1 MTKTFY
7 TLYIYIIVLFAAV
20 TSCTSDDALQP
31 EPARLHF
38 SLEVSDDKPTTRTT
52 GDPGTP
58 DPPFVKPTHV
68 YAIAV
73 MIYNDG
79 KTYLTYRHL
88 EPAEKHWTELHLEG
102 TDAISTYDKGT
113 LDLRVLDDDRI
124 TLTRGTFYAIATTA
138 PITLSGITGTY
149 EDNQPTEVNP
159 IPNIEGI
166 SFDLPADATL
176 TAAGV
181 ADKNTFLRSAYN
193 TPSTGY
199 PIADK
204 KYTVTAR
211 LYHTATRLDI
221 QWDSSINGSGSVLNG
236 NAVTSINVTG
246 LPTTGIH
253 AFTPKDNT
261 AGTSPNAYQET
272 ITTNPSTKIMGREVR
287 YVPSLQYYPL
297 TVNSIS
303 WDSDATK
310 KAKST
315 IPAAS
320 WNNLTLAPWLRIILK

>member
-52 GDPGTP
+52 GDPGNP

-73 MIYNDG
+73 MEYSDG
-79 KTYLTYRHL
+79 TYLTYRHL
-88 EPAEKHWTELHLEG
+88 EPTDADWSDLHLVG
-102 TDAISTYDKGT
+102 TDAISTYTKGS
-113 LDLRVLDDDRI
+113 LDLRVLDDDGI
-124 TLTRGTFYAIATTA
+124 TLTKGTFYAIATTA
-138 PITLSGITGTY
+138 PITLSGITDTY
-149 EDNQPTEVNP
+149 TDNQPTLVNP
-159 IPNIEGI
+159 IPNINGI
-166 SFDLPADATL
+166 TFDLPDAATL
-176 TAAGV
+176 RDAGV
-181 ADKNTFLRSAYN
+181 ADNNTFLRSAYN

-246 LPTTGIH
+246 LPTKNIH
-253 AFTPKDNT
+253 AFTPKGNT
-261 AGTSPNAYQET
+261 DTTSPYQED
-272 ITTNPSTKIMGREVR
+272 INTNPSTKIMGREVR

-297 TVNSIS
+297 TVNSTQ
-303 WDSDATK
+303 WTTDPL

>member
-52 GDPGTP
+52 GDPGNP

-73 MIYNDG
+73 MEYSDG
-79 KTYLTYRHL
+79 TYLTYRHL
-88 EPAEKHWTELHLEG
+88 EPTEKHWTELHLDG

-113 LDLRVLDDDRI
+113 LDLRVLDDDAI
-124 TLTRGTFYAIATTA
+124 TLTNGTFYAIATTA
-138 PITLSGITGTY
+138 PITLSGITDTY
-149 EDNQPTEVNP
+149 TDNRPTEVNP
-159 IPNIEGI
+159 NPNIEGI
-166 SFDLPADATL
+166 TFDLPADATL
-176 TAAGV
+176 TAAGI
-181 ADKNTFLRSAYN
+181 ANNNTFLRSAYN

-246 LPTTGIH
+246 LPTKNIH
-253 AFTPKDNT
+253 AFTPKGNT
-261 AGTSPNAYQET
+261 AGSSHYTET

-297 TVNSIS
+297 TVNLTAL
-303 WDSDATK
+303 DAS
-310 KAKST
+310 KST